1 MTLRSLPEMPNPD
14 FFTRSKAGTHGKHMQ
29 DQRFLPP
36 RMPACQNAG
45 LGRRLM
51 IARPSKAA
59 AVLLAAGLSRRMAG
73 RNKLLIEICGE
84 PLVRRTAKVYLAAG
98 ADVHVVLGHEADLV
112 REALAGLPL
121 SFVENP
127 QYAEGQPGSVRA
139 GTESLKDGYD
149 AVLIALADQAALTA
163 GDIAGL
169 IHAFA
174 ESGGGRILI
183 PYFQGNRG
191 NPVLF
196 PMSLI
201 ADMRAQGRN
210 AASRNFI
217 DNNPQLTARYEAPN
231 DRYVTDI
238 DTPDDLVAFE
248 RGLRAN
254 LA

>member
-1 MTLRSLPEMPNPD
+1 MT
-14 FFTRSKAGTHGKHMQ
+14 
-29 DQRFLPP
+29 
-36 RMPACQNAG
+36 
-45 LGRRLM
+45 
-51 IARPSKAA
+51 ARPFKAA

-73 RNKLLIEICGE
+73 RNKLLIEIRGE

-98 ADVHVVLGHEADLV
+98 ADVYVVLGHEADLV

-139 GTESLKDGYD
+139 GIASLKDGYD

-169 IHAFA
+169 IRACA
-174 ESGGGRILI
+174 EGGGGRILV

-196 PMSLI
+196 PMRLI
-201 ADMRAQGRN
+201 AEMRAQGRN
-210 AASRNFI
+210 AACRNFI
-217 DNNPQLTARYEAPN
+217 DSNPQLMARYEAASEHF
-231 DRYVTDI
+231 VTDI
-238 DTPDDLVAFE
+238 DTPDDLAAFE
-248 RGLRAN
+248 EGSKPGIRTPSEEIAS
-254 LA
+254 